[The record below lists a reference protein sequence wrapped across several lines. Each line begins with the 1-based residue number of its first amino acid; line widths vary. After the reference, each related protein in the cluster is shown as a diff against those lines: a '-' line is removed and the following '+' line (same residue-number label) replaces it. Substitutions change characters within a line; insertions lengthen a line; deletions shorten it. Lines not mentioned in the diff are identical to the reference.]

1 MGGKAKKAV
10 KPLAAAALGPVAGPL
25 ALLGFDAFGRAK
37 EPDLPEPPEERELEA
52 EIEPTAATAT
62 KLLQD
67 RRAKRRRQTPT
78 ILTSP
83 LGANPSPTVSRTTLG
98 GV

>member
-1 MGGKAKKAV
+1 MGGKAKSIA
-10 KPLAAAALGPVAGPL
+10 KPLAIAASPLTALPLLAGIDL
-25 ALLGFDAFGRAK
+25 FGAVK
-37 EPDLPEPPEERELEA
+37 EPDLPEPPEEREIETEA
-52 EIEPTAATAT
+52 TEATAAN
-62 KLLQD
+62 LLRD
-67 RRAKRRRQTPT
+67 RRARRRRQTPT